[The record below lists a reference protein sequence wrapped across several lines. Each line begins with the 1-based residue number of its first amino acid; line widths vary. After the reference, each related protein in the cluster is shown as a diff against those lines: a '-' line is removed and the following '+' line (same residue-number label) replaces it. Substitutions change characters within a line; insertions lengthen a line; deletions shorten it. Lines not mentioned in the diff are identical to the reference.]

1 MLKLEPTNQ
10 SIISEDV
17 LGRLPEQG
25 SLYKWYRV
33 GDSILA
39 WSESTNSYFAVNG
52 APGGSIP
59 QANFL
64 TLAAHAGLDNER
76 VFTPGENTQ
85 SSDGGAGGN
94 YNLSVKIGALIPNSV
109 NFSTD
114 GKSNNIN
121 PAGWNDTWVSSTGS
135 GKATNINYIGASWAI
150 ISGITGG
157 SEGRICIFTNK
168 SNHLVIIENDSTNST
183 SANRIKTNDGIA
195 LFIGPDRSVMLQH
208 QEGFWRVLSANLW
221 TGFDDFEQLALTLTS
236 GGPLKYHH
244 AINVGSTASAQ
255 TANQMGI
262 ISSAPASGARGA
274 IYSMIG
280 GGYTP
285 SAGDPSYPIICVNK
299 IYLSASPGVNSRVA
313 IGIGNFIGGA
323 TAFYS
328 SVANGALFAASWDS
342 TVPNASTNWSIFSGS
357 SGSIGA
363 FAAGAIDSGVPIS
376 QCVNAWNVFVVYF
389 DYKNNVYMFF
399 HSPDLMTYNY
409 VGLRTARPTSGT
421 IGFWHEAVTASRP
434 TMWCDYSGFIQKIV
448 TRR

>member
-1 MLKLEPTNQ
+1 MLKLEPTNR

-39 WSESTNSYFAVNG
+39 WSESTNSYFTVNAG
-52 APGGSIP
+52 AASIP

-64 TLAAHAGLDNER
+64 TLATHLGLDNER

-94 YNLSVKIGALIPNSV
+94 YSLSVKIGALIPNSV

-121 PAGWNDTWVSSTGS
+121 PAGWNETWVSSTGT

-183 SANRIKTNDGIA
+183 SANRIRTNDGIA

-221 TGFDDFEQLALTLTS
+221 SGFDDFEQVQGGLT
-236 GGPLKYHH
+236 GAPLKYHW
-244 AINVGSTASAQ
+244 ATNIGSTASSL
-255 TANQMGI
+255 TANQYGI
-262 ISSAPASGARGA
+262 ISVAPSTGARGC
-274 IYSMIG
+274 IFSLIG
-280 GGYTP
+280 GGYAP
-285 SAGDPSYPIICVNK
+285 SPSDPSYPLISVTK
-299 IYLSASPGVNSRVA
+299 IYLSAMPGINAR
-313 IGIGNFIGGA
+313 IGIGIGAWQGNA
-323 TAFYS
+323 TTFYNTVS
-328 SVANGALFAASWDS
+328 NGAMFAAAFDS
-342 TVPNASTNWSIFSGS
+342 TVPNASTNWSIHSGPSGS
-357 SGSIGA
+357 AGA
-363 FAAGAIDSGVPIS
+363 FAANAADSGVPIS
-376 QCVNAWNVFVVYF
+376 QCVNSWNVFVVYF

-409 VGLRTARPTSGT
+409 VGLRTGRPSSGT
-421 IGFWHEAVTASRP
+421 VGLWLEAQTASRP